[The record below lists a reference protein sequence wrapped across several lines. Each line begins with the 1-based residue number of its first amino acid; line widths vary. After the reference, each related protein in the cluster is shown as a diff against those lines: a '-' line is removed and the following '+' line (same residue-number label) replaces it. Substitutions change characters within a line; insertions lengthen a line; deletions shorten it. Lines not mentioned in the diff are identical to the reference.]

1 MGTGFY
7 GLNRAMNAMYHDD
20 DDDDDDDELLV
31 IILQIW
37 SNN

>member
-1 MGTGFY
+1 MY
-7 GLNRAMNAMYHDD
+7 IGLYFPLNSAMNAMYHDD
-20 DDDDDDDELLV
+20 NDDDEMMV